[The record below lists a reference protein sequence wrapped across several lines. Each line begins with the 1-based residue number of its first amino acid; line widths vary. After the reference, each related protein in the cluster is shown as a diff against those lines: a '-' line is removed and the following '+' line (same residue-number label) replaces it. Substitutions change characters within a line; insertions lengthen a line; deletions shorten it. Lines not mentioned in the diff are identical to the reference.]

1 MFFIL
6 SKVLSI
12 FLATHLHSYFCLLL
26 AGLLALANFIRLAK
40 IALFLAVTL
49 PLLYGFTWT
58 GYQLLGPLEDFAPV
72 PSASEIADAKGVIV
86 LSGFTGHPQ
95 VSKERNEAQIN
106 DAGERFLKGVELA
119 RLYPNKPVWFA
130 GYSGQ
135 LVPKGWSEDEM
146 TKSLILQLGMKIERF
161 YFETRSR
168 NTAETAQNIYG
179 LVEPDATEK
188 WILVTSASHMK
199 RAVASFKAAGLTAII
214 PYPVNY
220 MTRPNQPLGGFS
232 LSKGPGLIKIA
243 LHEHIGYLAYQL
255 SGRI

>member
-12 FLATHLHSYFCLLL
+12 FLALHLHSYFCLLL
-26 AGLLALANFIRLAK
+26 AGLLAFANFLRLAK
-40 IALFLAVTL
+40 MALSLAVIL

-58 GYQLLGPLEDFAPV
+58 GYELLRPLENFAPV

-86 LSGFTGHPQ
+86 LAGFTGRPQ

-119 RLYPNKPVWFA
+119 RLYPSKPVWFA

-135 LVPKGWSEDEM
+135 LFPKGWSEDVI

-161 YFETRSR
+161 SFESGSR
-168 NTAETAQNIYG
+168 NTAESAQNIYS
-179 LVEPDATEK
+179 LVEPDANEE

-199 RAVASFKAAGLTAII
+199 RAVASFEAAGLTKII
-214 PYPVNY
+214 PYPVDF
-220 MTRPNQPLGGFS
+220 MTRPNQSMSGFS
-232 LSKGPGLIKIA
+232 LSTGPGLIKIA
-243 LHEHIGYLAYQL
+243 LHEHIGYLAYRL